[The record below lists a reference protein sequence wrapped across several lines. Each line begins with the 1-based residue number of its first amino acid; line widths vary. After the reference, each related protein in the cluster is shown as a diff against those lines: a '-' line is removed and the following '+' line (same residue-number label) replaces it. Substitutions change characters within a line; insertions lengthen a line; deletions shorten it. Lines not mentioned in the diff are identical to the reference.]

1 MLLSSTFVIFAF
13 VTAVLLFTIVS
24 LLIWALAAPTL
35 DWLEALFVA
44 VVGTVI
50 FTGWVSTVLATFG
63 LFSLA
68 AVAGLLLGVG
78 VGLFLWK
85 RPFVRPHFTA
95 LNWTEWLLLILL
107 LGSAVIYFRPHEYV
121 LGGIDPGSYMNIA
134 ATMARTG
141 DFVIEDEWT
150 SILRQF
156 PETTLRE
163 QPPQWRTRYLQFVGW
178 YIDDNDPTRLI
189 PQFFPFHPALIAI
202 GVSLAGLYGGLLVT
216 PLWGTLSLAVIYLL
230 ARRLFNA
237 NVALLASAL
246 YAITPIQIYFARYP
260 STEPLTL
267 LLVFSGLLGFQAVW
281 DKQKGNRLWGLFGG
295 AAFGV
300 AFLTRIDLP
309 LVALLIVG
317 WLILIR
323 WEGRWTT
330 GWRTFA
336 VTGAILALHAGLSAI
351 LLNAPYMW
359 NTYGSLLNV
368 ILNKLVVQLGL
379 IGAGIL
385 TAAMLWLMW
394 RQSWQQFRLGR
405 VAHFINGSRFRWLL
419 AGGVMTLS
427 GFAYFIRPLLEP
439 IRSYSTWPTGT
450 TAWVLDGEN
459 WLRMGWYLT
468 PLGLILATLGLA
480 WLLQQA
486 SFNRLGF
493 FLSVGILTTLQY
505 IYKIFNTP
513 YHIYAM
519 RRYVPIVLP
528 MLMIYTAVFIVY
540 FYQSRPHRLV
550 KVGAGILTIGLMV
563 GLLYQSRFV
572 LPLRDLRGATNALIA
587 LHKQIDPNA
596 LVIFSEPVTATLSD
610 TIGPPLRFIY
620 GHDIATIR
628 QDDEAAAPFIERM
641 IAYSAE
647 NERPLQL
654 IATAPIAPV
663 LRKHFNLQ
671 PVMFFPIKLPK
682 LLSTFTDYPSTTQT
696 VYYGIEIYNAIPTG
710 GITAV
715 TQTESLTIDI
725 GSIDAAYIVDGFY
738 GKEPLPGEIT
748 MRWTT
753 DEAIVEIPDIDQDT
767 IVIDVRAKVF
777 RLGSELEISPVTVW
791 LDGETIGQFTPST
804 EWITYSFEAILP
816 NEQNSSLL
824 QFNTTTF
831 NPSDL
836 QINNDGR
843 DLGFLLDWITIS
855 AP

>member
-1 MLLSSTFVIFAF
+1 MLQSSAFVIFAF
-13 VTAVLLFTIVS
+13 VTAVLLFTTVS
-24 LLIWALAAPTL
+24 LLIWAKTAPTL
-35 DWLEALFVA
+35 DWLEAIFVA

-78 VGLFLWK
+78 VGLVLWK
-85 RPFVRPHFTA
+85 RPFNRPHFTP
-95 LNWTEWLLLILL
+95 LNRTEWLLLILL
-107 LGSAVIYFRPHEYV
+107 LGSAVVYFRPHEYV

-150 SILRQF
+150 GILRQF

-189 PQFFPFHPALIAI
+189 PQFFPFHPALIAV
-202 GVSLAGLYGGLLVT
+202 GVSLAGLYGGLFVT
-216 PLWGTLSLAVIYLL
+216 PLWGTLSLVTIYLL
-230 ARRLFNA
+230 SRRLFNP
-237 NVALLASAL
+237 NVALLAATL
-246 YAITPIQIYFARYP
+246 YAITPIHIYFARYP

-281 DKQKGNRLWGLFGG
+281 DEREGSRLWGLFGG

-309 LVALLIVG
+309 LVALLILG
-317 WLILIR
+317 WLILVR
-323 WEGRWTT
+323 WQKRWTP
-330 GWRTFA
+330 GWRTFTVTTA
-336 VTGAILALHAGLSAI
+336 VLSLHAGLSAI

-368 ILNKLVVQLGL
+368 IRNKWVVQLGL
-379 IGAGIL
+379 IGAGML
-385 TAAMLWLMW
+385 TAVMLWLMW
-394 RQSWQQFRLGR
+394 RQSWQQFRAGR
-405 VAHFINGSRFRWLL
+405 VAHFINGSGFRWLL
-419 AGGVMTLS
+419 AGGVVALS

-439 IRSYSTWPTGT
+439 VRSYSTWPTGT

-468 PLGLILATLGLA
+468 PLGLTLATLGLA
-480 WLLQQA
+480 WLLQRA

-505 IYKIFNTP
+505 VYKIFNTP

-528 MLMIYTAVFIVY
+528 MLMIYTAVFIIY

-550 KVGAGILTIGLMV
+550 KVGAGILTIGLMA

-572 LPLRDLRGATNALIA
+572 LPLRDLRGATDALVT
-587 LHKQIDPNA
+587 LHEQVDPNA
-596 LVIFSEPVTATLSD
+596 LIIFSEPATATLSD
-610 TIGPPLRFIY
+610 TIGPPFRFIY

-628 QDDEAAAPFIERM
+628 QDDNAAAPFIERM
-641 IAYSAE
+641 IEYEAE

-663 LRKHFNLQ
+663 LRERFDLQ
-671 PVMFFPIKLPK
+671 PVTFFPIKLPK
-682 LLSTFTDYPSTTQT
+682 LLSTFTGYPSAMQT
-696 VYYGIEIYNAIPTG
+696 VYYGIEIYDAIPTG
-710 GITAV
+710 GETAV

-725 GSIDAAYIVDGFY
+725 GSVDAAYIVDGFY

-753 DEAIVEIPDIDQDT
+753 DEAIVEIPDIDQET
-767 IVIDVRAKVF
+767 IAIDVRAKIF
-777 RLGSELEISPVTVW
+777 RPNSELEISPVIVW
-791 LDGETIGQFTPST
+791 LDGETIGQFTPTT
-804 EWITYSFEAILP
+804 EWITYSFTATLSDA
-816 NEQNSSLL
+816 QSSSLL
-824 QFNTTTF
+824 QFNTPTF
-831 NPSDL
+831 NPSEL
-836 QINNDGR
+836 QINNDAR
-843 DLGFLLDWITIS
+843 DLGFLLDWIIIS
-855 AP
+855 TP